1 MRKLDDYQLDGIDH
15 RDYPDFVDAFV
26 SWATWEDGTE
36 LTDDELDKI
45 NEDGAL
51 VHQLVWE
58 HLF

>member
-1 MRKLDDYQLDGIDH
+1 MRKLDDYRIDGIDH
-15 RDYPDFVDAFV
+15 SDYPDFVDAFI
-26 SWATWEDGTE
+26 SWATWDDGTE